1 MKSSFKLMEVWGI
14 PIKIHI
20 SFLIILPP
28 FAWLFAN
35 SPFFFQGIVDP
46 WLAYTL
52 GTLLTLLF
60 FFCVL
65 LHELGHSFV
74 ALKADIP
81 INSITLMI
89 FGGVAAMEETPDDPA
104 VELKLALAGPVV
116 SLAIGVVL
124 LLVNYLAGLPTP
136 IFPDERTLAGI
147 FIGWLGY
154 INIIVAAFN
163 LIPAFPMDGGRV
175 LRSIFA
181 KRMPYIKATE
191 RAAGIGKAFAFSLGL
206 VGILLLPAGIWLILI
221 AAFIYFGASQE
232 EKSTKI
238 TRIFQDLKVEDL
250 MTSDVLTVGPDTNA
264 EELIEL
270 MMKEKHMGYP
280 VTSEGRLI
288 GIVTFSDI
296 RSVPRERRVGTYVKD
311 VMTRDP
317 ITVDPELD
325 AIEALRLIS
334 RESIG
339 RVPVVEGREV
349 VGIISRSDFTTA
361 IELGEMGMVPGEE

>member
-1 MKSSFKLMEVWGI
+1 MKSSIKMIEIWGI
-14 PIKIHI
+14 PIKLHI

-35 SPFFFQGIVDP
+35 SPFFFQGIVEP

-52 GTLLTLLF
+52 GTLLTLMF
-60 FFCVL
+60 FLCVL
-65 LHELGHSFV
+65 LHELGHSYV
-74 ALKADIP
+74 ALKYDIP

-89 FGGVAAMEETPDDPA
+89 FGGVAAMEETPDDPSI
-104 VELKLALAGPVV
+104 ELKLAIAGPLV
-116 SLAIGVVL
+116 SLAIGIVL
-124 LLVNYLAGLPTP
+124 LAINYLAGLPTP
-136 IFPDERTLAGI
+136 IFPDERSLAGI

-181 KRMPYIKATE
+181 KRMPYLKATE

-206 VGILLLPAGIWLILI
+206 VGLLLLPAGIWLILI

-238 TRIFQDLKVEDL
+238 TRIFSDLQVKDL
-250 MTSDVLTVGPDTNA
+250 MTENVLTVQPETNA

-270 MMKEKHMGYP
+270 MMKKKHMGYP
-280 VTSEGRLI
+280 VTKNEKLV
-288 GIVTFSDI
+288 GIITFSDI
-296 RSVPRERRVGTYVKD
+296 RQIPRERRVATYVKD
-311 VMTRDP
+311 IMTKNP

-325 AIEALRLIS
+325 AIEALRIIS
-334 RESIG
+334 RERIG
-339 RVPVVEGREV
+339 RIPVTKNRQV

-361 IELGEMGMVPGEE
+361 IELGEMGMVPQE